1 MAISKQKKQE
11 LVETYTDLLQ
21 RSQGVIWFNNKG
33 LSVSVIFELRSSIRE
48 AEGKCQVT
56 KNRLTRRWNFIS

>member
-21 RSQGVIWFNNKG
+21 RSQGVIWLNNKG
-33 LSVSVIFELRSSIRE
+33 LSVSEIFDLRSNIRE
-48 AEGKCQVT
+48 AE
-56 KNRLTRRWNFIS
+56 